1 MAAKMAAAGSAEVTI
16 IARGPHLVAM
26 QQNGLKLISDG
37 AETVVHP
44 RCVATAEEAGVQDVV
59 IVTLNMPGYQG
70 SGELLLA
77 GAVLVILIVAPGGVI
92 GWSQN
97 VLGRMNRLY
106 KERGNR

>member
-1 MAAKMAAAGSAEVTI
+1 MSVQAVTPETFTLSIVFLAIFMPIIGGRSSAWG
-16 IARGPHLVAM
+16 APLGA
-26 QQNGLKLISDG
+26 LI
-37 AETVVHP
+37 
-44 RCVATAEEAGVQDVV
+44 VV